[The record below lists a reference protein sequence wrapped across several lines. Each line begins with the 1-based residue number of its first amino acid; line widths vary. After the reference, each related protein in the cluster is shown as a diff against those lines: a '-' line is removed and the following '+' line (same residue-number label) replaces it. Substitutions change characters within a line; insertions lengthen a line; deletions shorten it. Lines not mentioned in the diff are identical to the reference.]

1 MLVRWTGS
9 QTRDSMRRRQPMIL
23 FASVIVLAFVLGFA
37 FGGRLSRFEGVGVR
51 WWALALGGLAVQF
64 IPLPEGAGGTDLAVR
79 TVVLAA
85 SYVALIGFAAVNA
98 RLPGIPVILVGLVL
112 NAIVITTNGG
122 MPVSAAAL
130 RSSDQADV
138 LADLQGSG
146 ADKHHLETDG
156 DVVTFLGDVIAIP
169 SPIAQVVSIGDV
181 LVYLGLIWFVV
192 AAMRGRIQPAS
203 APPADYRG
211 RHRPE
216 EEPPA
221 LERHAPQPPSS
232 PGATTSGSEP

>member
-1 MLVRWTGS
+1 
-9 QTRDSMRRRQPMIL
+9 MIL
-23 FASVIVLAFVLGFA
+23 FASVIVLAFVLGFV
-37 FGGRLSRFEGVGVR
+37 FGGRLSRFEGVRIR
-51 WWALALGGLAVQF
+51 WWALALAGLAVQF

-85 SYVALIGFAAVNA
+85 SYVALIVFAAVNV
-98 RLPGIPVILVGLVL
+98 RLPGIPVMLVGLVL

-122 MPVSAAAL
+122 MPVSASAL
-130 RSSDQADV
+130 RASDQADV
-138 LADLQGSG
+138 LADLQRSG
-146 ADKHHLETDG
+146 ADKHHLETGG

-192 AAMRGRIQPAS
+192 AAMRGRIRPAS
-203 APPADYRG
+203 APADYRG

-216 EEPPA
+216 EPRPG
-221 LERHAPQPPSS
+221 LELRAPEPPSS
-232 PGATTSGSEP
+232 PGATTSGSER